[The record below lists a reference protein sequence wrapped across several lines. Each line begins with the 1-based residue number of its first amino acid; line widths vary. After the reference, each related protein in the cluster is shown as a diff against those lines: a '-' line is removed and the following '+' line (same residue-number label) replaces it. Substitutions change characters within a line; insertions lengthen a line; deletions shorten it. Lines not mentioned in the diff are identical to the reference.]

1 MEQKIDGLV
10 ALLAQSKDDRASSTV
25 REGFPIQQ
33 NSVESGQE
41 PFYAEQL
48 STLGPSP
55 SENVEGQDY
64 AGSKIPS
71 RSTSVIARHT
81 SVPIVSHERGGYNYG
96 DENIPTAEPTT
107 AQTIGLNE
115 SRLDHPL
122 VKDVIDT
129 TCGNALLNEYRLM
142 ADCFPFVLI
151 SPDIAAQDLAMEKPM
166 LFLAICMTACG
177 KIRLLQSTLEERYRN
192 ELALKSIVNAHRS
205 LDCLQ
210 SILVYL
216 AW

>member
-10 ALLAQSKDDRASSTV
+10 ALLTQSENDRASSTV
-25 REGFPIQQ
+25 REDFPIRR
-33 NSVESGQE
+33 NSVESTQD
-41 PFYAEQL
+41 PSNAEQL

-55 SENVEGQDY
+55 PVNEERQDY

-71 RSTSVIARHT
+71 RSTSVVAHHT
-81 SVPIVSHERGGYNYG
+81 SAPMDSHESGGYIRG
-96 DENIPTAEPTT
+96 DENIPSGESTT
-107 AQTIGLNE
+107 AQTIINE

-122 VKDVIDT
+122 VKDVIDI

-151 SPDIAAQDLAMEKPM
+151 SPHIAAQDLAIEKPM

>member
-10 ALLAQSKDDRASSTV
+10 ALLAQSKNDQASSTE
-25 REGFPIQQ
+25 RQDFHMRQ
-33 NSVESGQE
+33 NLVEIAQE
-41 PFYAEQL
+41 SFNAEQL
-48 STLGPSP
+48 STLAPSP
-55 SENVEGQDY
+55 PVNEERQDY
-64 AGSKIPS
+64 AGSEIPS
-71 RSTSVIARHT
+71 RSTSIVAPHT
-81 SVPIVSHERGGYNYG
+81 SAPIDWHERGAYNPG
-96 DENIPTAEPTT
+96 DANMPTAKPTT
-107 AQTIGLNE
+107 AQTIGSNE
-115 SRLDHPL
+115 SKLNHP
-122 VKDVIDT
+122 VVEDVIDT

-151 SPDIAAQDLAMEKPM
+151 STDIVAQDLAIKKPM

>member
-10 ALLAQSKDDRASSTV
+10 ALLAQSKNDRASSTV
-25 REGFPIQQ
+25 HEDFPLRR
-33 NSVESGQE
+33 NSVESAQE
-41 PFYAEQL
+41 PFNAEQL

-55 SENVEGQDY
+55 PGNEERQDY
-64 AGSKIPS
+64 ASSKVSS
-71 RSTSVIARHT
+71 RGTSTVAHHT
-81 SVPIVSHERGGYNYG
+81 TAPVDSHERGGYNHG
-96 DENIPTAEPTT
+96 DEYIPTVEPTT

-122 VKDVIDT
+122 VKDVIDI

-142 ADCFPFVLI
+142 ADYFPFVLI